1 MKRRPIPRSP
11 ETPTPFEQMVRE
23 IARHGLEQMVREIA
37 RHGLGLFVVATLAL
51 CMLALALAE
60 VPGSRP

>member
-1 MKRRPIPRSP
+1 MKRRPDPATG

-23 IARHGLEQMVREIA
+23 IARY
-37 RHGLGLFVVATLAL
+37 GLGLFVVATLAL

>member
-1 MKRRPIPRSP
+1 MKHRANPRAP

-23 IARHGLEQMVREIA
+23 IARY
-37 RHGLGLFVVATLAL
+37 GLGLFVVATLAV
-51 CMLALALAE
+51 CVLALALAE

>member
-1 MKRRPIPRSP
+1 MRRRQNPATR

-23 IARHGLEQMVREIA
+23 IARY
-37 RHGLGLFVVATLAL
+37 GLGLFVVGTLAL